1 MLNLRPGVN
10 FRGLFF
16 CSLPS
21 LFLIALV
28 YAYWSGL
35 GGPFILDD
43 APNLQSIARYLAG
56 EVGWQNVLLEN
67 TAGLLGRQVS
77 MYSFLLNAQVAGLE
91 ASAFKAVNLAI
102 HLLNGVLVG
111 WFTYLLLKTQKLS
124 PQARLMVSILCACG
138 WLSLAIHLSTV
149 LYVVQRMTQLS
160 ALFSLS
166 ALIFYTHWRTSETQ
180 SRAQTIWTLLAVTAF
195 TGLAA
200 FSKENG
206 ILVFALIAVI
216 ELCLFQ
222 QAGPA
227 KKRKSAQWLVLI
239 TTGLPLLFLAAFLLA
254 SPNEITNGYASR
266 PFTLLERLLTQPLAL
281 WSYIFQITAPSSEQ
295 FGLFH
300 DDFRLS
306 SERPTAQ
313 VVAALLGLVGVT
325 VFSVILRNRGPSLVA
340 CGWFIFLVGHALE
353 STFIPLEIY
362 FEHRNYLPSV
372 GLVLIAAA
380 LALQFLEQST
390 STANRQRR
398 QNLALSFA
406 TLIVL
411 ANLVVVSLLSSVWSS
426 TTGILAHAER
436 MAPNSLRVKMLTIAS
451 LAQNQQFDAID
462 RVVERIRFSQ
472 PDRVLS
478 AQLFVGQLRCA
489 AGKTVDKKEIAES
502 AKNFRSL
509 IDNDDSETYAQFATL
524 VLDKKCTGIKL
535 EDIAA
540 WGEAILNQ
548 SSGVPRAVN
557 LSKIEYFTAKAL
569 AESGQVERAL
579 PYALAA
585 WQNDNAPA
593 IGILLFQL
601 NATLNNRTACH
612 TILEDLKNGGR
623 LTEFSAIRAVEMF
636 EQWLKKPETGVDEQ
650 QPVLLLKKL

>member
-1 MLNLRPGVN
+1 MLKLSPGFY
-10 FRGLFF
+10 FRGFF
-16 CSLPS
+16 LWALPS
-21 LFLIALV
+21 FFLIALV
-28 YAYWSGL
+28 WAYWSGL
-35 GGPFILDD
+35 SGPFIFDD
-43 APNLQSIARYLAG
+43 VPNLRGVARYLAG
-56 EVGWQNVLLEN
+56 QAEWQHALFEN
-67 TAGLLGRQVS
+67 SSGLLGRYVS
-77 MYSFLLNAQVAGLE
+77 MFSFLLNAQATGLE
-91 ASAFKAVNLAI
+91 APSFKAVNLAI
-102 HLLNGVLVG
+102 HLVNGMLVG
-111 WFTYLLLKTQKLS
+111 WFSYFLLKTQKLS
-124 PQARLMVSILCACG
+124 AQTRLMVSIFCACG

-166 ALIFYTHWRTSETQ
+166 ALIFYTHWRTSATQ
-180 SRAQTIWTLLAVTAF
+180 SRAQTIWTFLAVTAL
-195 TGLAA
+195 TGLAT

-206 ILVFALIAVI
+206 ILVFALLAVI

-227 KKRKSAQWLVLI
+227 KKRKSAQRLVLI

-254 SPNEITNGYASR
+254 SPTEITNGYASR

-281 WSYIFQITAPSSEQ
+281 WSYIFQIIAPSSEHL
-295 FGLFH
+295 GLFH

-306 SERPTAQ
+306 SERPTAL
-313 VVAALLGLVGVT
+313 VAAALLGLVAVT
-325 VFSVILRNRGPSLVA
+325 VLSIVLRNRGPSLVA

-390 STANRQRR
+390 STKNRHLRGTLTLASAALIISA
-398 QNLALSFA
+398 NLAVISILS
-406 TLIVL
+406 
-411 ANLVVVSLLSSVWSS
+411 NVWSS
-426 TTGILAHAER
+426 TSGILAHAER
-436 MAPNSLRVKMLTIAS
+436 MAPNSLRVRMLTIAS
-451 LAQNQQFDAID
+451 HAENQEFDAID
-462 RVVERIRFSQ
+462 RVVENIRLDR

-478 AQLFVGQLRCA
+478 AQLFRGQLRCA
-489 AGKTVDKKEIAES
+489 AGKTVDKIEIGRSAEG
-502 AKNFRSL
+502 FRSL
-509 IDNDDSETYAQFATL
+509 IENDDGETYANLATL
-524 VLDKKCTGIKL
+524 VLEKKCEGIGP

-540 WGEAILNQ
+540 WGESILNQ
-548 SSGVPRAVN
+548 ASGVPRPLN
-557 LSKIEYFTAKAL
+557 LAKIEYFTAKAL

-579 PYALAA
+579 PYAFAA

-601 NATLNNRTACH
+601 NATLNNRTACRA
-612 TILEDLKNGGR
+612 ILEEIKKGGR

-636 EQWLKKPETGVDEQ
+636 EQWLMQPETGVDAQ